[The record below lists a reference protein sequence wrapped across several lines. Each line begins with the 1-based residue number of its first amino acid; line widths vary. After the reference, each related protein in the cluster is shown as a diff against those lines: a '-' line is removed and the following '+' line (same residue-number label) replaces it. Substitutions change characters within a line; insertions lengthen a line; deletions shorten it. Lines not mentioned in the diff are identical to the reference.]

1 MALVQQAS
9 HTRLRVD
16 GTISIRELQSTVA
29 QVLVLAESSD
39 IIGLLRRLKGI
50 TWKTHPKPRQ
60 VEKLTFLTLEFLK
73 LCPNGKIS
81 QPKLRTALLLE
92 NRHTRG
98 PIFLS
103 TLPDDI
109 EADRTARIIRMWLG
123 KYRMMKGE
131 ADLKRVILEA
141 VFPGM

>member
-1 MALVQQAS
+1 MHCVHILCVHKHISCKSFLYAVSHFVSKLALFLVIMALVREAS

-73 LCPNGKIS
+73 LCPNGEIS
-81 QPKLRTALLLE
+81 QPTLRTALLL
-92 NRHTRG
+92 
-98 PIFLS
+98 
-103 TLPDDI
+103 
-109 EADRTARIIRMWLG
+109 
-123 KYRMMKGE
+123 
-131 ADLKRVILEA
+131 
-141 VFPGM
+141 